1 MDINDIK
8 KFVSDALAS
17 YQIHGDELFINY
29 IGVPKELK
37 MDDEKKDY
45 IDGLNIQNRLDFF
58 QKKLLFVENEYI
70 FIYPIWGL
78 IAFPKNS
85 LNTIF
90 GCQLYSPDIEKV
102 FGENSFFDETFDT
115 SNIEE
120 KDKKYY
126 AINGIDI
133 IHQQIYINQHQQRS
147 QKYVKDKIYRK
158 K

>member
-1 MDINDIK
+1 
-8 KFVSDALAS
+8 
-17 YQIHGDELFINY
+17 
-29 IGVPKELK
+29 

-102 FGENSFFDETFDT
+102 FGENSFFDETVDT

-120 KDKKYY
+120 KDKKIGPEDRHKYRSRCNVKILVT
-126 AINGIDI
+126 AISANSAKEIAESKFL
-133 IHQQIYINQHQQRS
+133 HLLNLLNL
-147 QKYVKDKIYRK
+147 
-158 K
+158 

>member
-1 MDINDIK
+1 
-8 KFVSDALAS
+8 
-17 YQIHGDELFINY
+17 
-29 IGVPKELK
+29 

-102 FGENSFFDETFDT
+102 FGENSFFDETVDT

-120 KDKKYY
+120 KDKKIGPEDRHKYRSRCNVKILVT
-126 AINGIDI
+126 AISANSAKEIAESKFL
-133 IHQQIYINQHQQRS
+133 HLLTLLNL
-147 QKYVKDKIYRK
+147 
-158 K
+158 